1 MKALQEPR
9 TLSVTLILGAETFK
23 AGEGC
28 PSPRE
33 GQLSPCAYHLSHSLS
48 SIHWRPPCPQVLDHS
63 APHPAQ
69 SGWRRAQH
77 PHHSSPGMVVQA
89 GGSFPPLLPH
99 SLLCPS
105 AHSPSPDMLSQ
116 DSPASRCQPGLGHA
130 ELLTVTPARG
140 CSYRP
145 APTPEGSCEPLLP
158 RDPSPP
164 ASPHAASHCT
174 IDKSLMSFALTS
186 SQINTL
192 HVVGVGRGGP
202 TAPGKSQPLGEKR
215 LQGHGQEGGQSKR
228 A

>member
-77 PHHSSPGMVVQA
+77 LHHSSPGMVVQA

-99 SLLCPS
+99 SLLCPQCPQPKPRHAVPGLTCLTVPARS
-105 AHSPSPDMLSQ
+105 GARRAAHSDTSPGMLIQTCSHT
-116 DSPASRCQPGLGHA
+116 RG
-130 ELLTVTPARG
+130 EL
-140 CSYRP
+140 
-145 APTPEGSCEPLLP
+145 
-158 RDPSPP
+158 
-164 ASPHAASHCT
+164 
-174 IDKSLMSFALTS
+174 
-186 SQINTL
+186 
-192 HVVGVGRGGP
+192 
-202 TAPGKSQPLGEKR
+202 
-215 LQGHGQEGGQSKR
+215 
-228 A
+228 

>member
-1 MKALQEPR
+1 M
-9 TLSVTLILGAETFK
+9 
-23 AGEGC
+23 
-28 PSPRE
+28 
-33 GQLSPCAYHLSHSLS
+33 
-48 SIHWRPPCPQVLDHS
+48 
-63 APHPAQ
+63 
-69 SGWRRAQH
+69 
-77 PHHSSPGMVVQA
+77 QA
-89 GGSFPPLLPH
+89 GGSFPPLIPH

-130 ELLTVTPARG
+130 ELLTVTPAQG

-202 TAPGKSQPLGEKR
+202 TAPGKSQPLENHSHWGRRGSKGMGRREDKAKGPDAR
-215 LQGHGQEGGQSKR
+215 EGGSHQARGLQGVG
-228 A
+228 